1 MPLEGS
7 YAIWN
12 NRGGTGKTT
21 FAYHLANK
29 YAINNP
35 DKTVLLIDMCPQ
47 TDLSHAFL
55 GDDENQAD
63 FVSQIASLK
72 KDPMVVMEHTV
83 PKTVS
88 GYLDLATSIN
98 LSNANIDPRTFLF
111 NVSKFNPQL
120 SRNLY
125 LLCGDP
131 SIELVA
137 RSLEQRR
144 SQHASLSQFGQNA
157 WKSVTTSLKYF
168 IKKIAERKGIKL
180 VVFIDLNSSFS
191 ILTEI
196 ALAAS
201 DKLLIPVTEDHLH
214 RNGFE
219 YMFALLYGFSH
230 PSNVYYYYRHFSFYY
245 RAIEHDVQLP
255 KIHLILNKVT
265 KSVGFE
271 DCINNQTEWNLIFEL
286 FKKHPE
292 AFNLTNRTTPQNLS
306 EFKELFVIDIWEQ
319 VGTNQAVRQAIKSHS
334 PLLSVRHFHHS
345 SNNLSSTGLNNST
358 VSITTATSTSRLN
371 RSPSPSIKEP
381 VVQMINSFAQ
391 NNTNH
396 NTSPSKRPYPL
407 QHNQHISQPIR
418 RFLPKNSKNDANIS
432 AKIESSRSVSNLNL
446 TVADEINDVERSNAM
461 AFDRI
466 LDKIVDTLVKNS

>member
-21 FAYHLANK
+21 LTYHLANK
-29 YAINNP
+29 YAIQNP

-47 TDLSHAFL
+47 ADLSHAFL
-55 GDDENQAD
+55 GDDGSQVD
-63 FVSQIASLK
+63 FVSQIATLK
-72 KDPMVVMEHTV
+72 KEPMVIMEQTV

-88 GYLDLATSIN
+88 GYLDISTSIN

-131 SIELVA
+131 SIELVG

-144 SQHASLSQFGQNA
+144 NQHASLSQFGTHA
-157 WKSVTTSLKYF
+157 WKSVTTMLKQF

-180 VVFIDLNSSFS
+180 VAFIDLNSSFS
-191 ILTEI
+191 IITEI
-196 ALAAS
+196 ALAAA
-201 DKLLIPVTEDHLH
+201 DRLLIPITDDHLH

-245 RAIEHDVQLP
+245 RAIEHDVKLP

-265 KSVGFE
+265 RTFGDTLE
-271 DCINNQTEWNLIFEL
+271 NNLDNDTVWNFIFDL

-292 AFNLTNRTTPQNLS
+292 AFNLVNKPNLVKTLK
-306 EFKELFVIDIWEQ
+306 EFKELFVIDICEQ
-319 VGTNQAVRQAIKSHS
+319 VSTNQMVRQAVKSHS
-334 PLLSVRHFHHS
+334 PLLSVKHFHHS
-345 SNNLSSTGLNNST
+345 SNNLSSNIGLNNS
-358 VSITTATSTSRLN
+358 SSSLATSTSKPK
-371 RSPSPSIKEP
+371 RSPSPSIREP
-381 VVQMINSFAQ
+381 VLPLVSTNGGSGYIIASNSAG
-391 NNTNH
+391 
-396 NTSPSKRPYPL
+396 KRPYPL
-407 QHNQHISQPIR
+407 QHNQHISQPLR
-418 RFLPKNSKNDANIS
+418 RFLVGGESSMPPKN
-432 AKIESSRSVSNLNL
+432 ESRSASNLN
-446 TVADEINDVERSNAM
+446 VNDDLNVNDLERSNAL
-461 AFDRI
+461 AFDRV
-466 LDKIVDTLVKNS
+466 LDKIVESLVKNG